1 MKNLQNLN
9 GAQQLSKQEQ
19 LHVFGGGDAGICLK
33 NQCESD
39 SDCGTGPNRFCNEY
53 YCDGEK
59 TNKLCSPAGVGEQ

>member
-53 YCDGEK
+53 AKEK
-59 TNKLCSPAGVGEQ
+59 